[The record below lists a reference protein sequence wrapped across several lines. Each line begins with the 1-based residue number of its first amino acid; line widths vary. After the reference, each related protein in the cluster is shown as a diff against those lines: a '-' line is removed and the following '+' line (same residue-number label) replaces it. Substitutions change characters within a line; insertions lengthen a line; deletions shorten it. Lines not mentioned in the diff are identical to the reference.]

1 MPTELPTSVEP
12 HAGDRRCGTLA
23 GDSPSWKKEPRMR
36 IPALVAGLALA
47 ASVLTGCG
55 GGGSDDTAATDS
67 ETYCTQLEADAKYF
81 QAFSGGDPDPSLV
94 GDAIG
99 RVHDLADAAPDEVA
113 ADWDVLDATLTDVER
128 TLNEAGISTDD
139 LEGIAEGQLPKGV
152 NMAELSKLLP
162 KLQQLN
168 NPELQDAV
176 KAIRTHAKDEC
187 GVTLDSPSPDAG

>member
-1 MPTELPTSVEP
+1 
-12 HAGDRRCGTLA
+12 
-23 GDSPSWKKEPRMR
+23 MR
-36 IPALVAGLALA
+36 IPAVVAGLALA

-55 GGGSDDTAATDS
+55 GGGSDDTAATDT

-81 QAFSGGDPDPSLV
+81 QAFTGGDPDPSLI

-113 ADWDVLDATLTDVER
+113 ADWDVLDGTLSELER

-139 LEGIAEGQLPKGV
+139 LAGLAEGKLPKGV

-162 KLQQLN
+162 KVQALN
-168 NPELQDAV
+168 SKELQDSV
-176 KAIRTHAKDEC
+176 KAIRTHAKSEC
-187 GVTLDSPSPDAG
+187 GVTLDAASPDAG